1 MKIAILRCYC
11 LIQYP
16 RHLTP
21 MSSQIT
27 NLRGSVKWLHWWVFW
42 KLNDQFWRLPIKY
55 CTGTNQD
62 FLLPN
67 LRWIAFNQNIDLMWP
82 WRLIRIKIQWTC
94 LFFCI
99 SIFITTLPRR
109 ASRQGAPRGASWRTG
124 RRRRRRL
131 PALCMRQTC
140 WNIPIPVVLACRHEI
155 FQTKHTS
162 AVFEIKF
169 LLYRERTKTRHRKIV
184 Q

>member
-1 MKIAILRCYC
+1 MKIAIPRCHC

-67 LRWIAFNQNIDLMWP
+67 LRWIAFNQNIDLRWP
-82 WRLIRIKIQWTC
+82 WRLIRIKIQGTC
-94 LFFCI
+94 LVFCI
-99 SIFITTLPRR
+99 SIFITTSPRR
-109 ASRQGAPRGASWRTG
+109 ASRQGAPRGASWRMG

-131 PALCMRQTC
+131 PALCTRQTC
-140 WNIPIPVVLACRHEI
+140 WNTCLQTWDFSNEI
-155 FQTKHTS
+155 HIRSFWGQNS
-162 AVFEIKF
+162 Y
-169 LLYRERTKTRHRKIV
+169 YRENTRRPDIEN
-184 Q
+184 